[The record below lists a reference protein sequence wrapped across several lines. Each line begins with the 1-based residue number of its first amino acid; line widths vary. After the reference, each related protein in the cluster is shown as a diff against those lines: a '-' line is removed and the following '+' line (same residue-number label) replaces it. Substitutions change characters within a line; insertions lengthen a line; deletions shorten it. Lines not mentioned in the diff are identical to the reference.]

1 MSERYEN
8 WNEKVSVNRRQFVA
22 AGAATIALVVLG
34 QTDAHGQGAAASG
47 KVDVGTLSDYP
58 ADIVSDK
65 HLKSDKVIVVRNS
78 DRIYA
83 MSTRCTHKGTNIGMK
98 DGKIR
103 CPAHGSVFSEQG
115 TPVSGPAKS
124 SLTRYAIS
132 LDDKGRLIVDRSK
145 TFGEKDWD
153 KSEAFVSAKPAA

>member
-1 MSERYEN
+1 MSERSEN
-8 WNEKVSVNRRQFVA
+8 FNVNRRQFVA

-34 QTDAHGQGAAASG
+34 HADTYAQAPAAG

-58 ADIVSDK
+58 NDVISDK
-65 HLKSDKVIVVRNS
+65 HLKTDKIIVVRNS

-83 MSTRCTHKGTNIGMK
+83 MSSRCTHKGTNVGMK

-115 TPVSGPAKS
+115 TPMSGPAKS
-124 SLTRYAIS
+124 SLTRYGIS
-132 LDDKGRLIVDRSK
+132 LNDKGRLIVDRSK

-153 KSEAFVSAKPAA
+153 KPDAFVSTKPAA